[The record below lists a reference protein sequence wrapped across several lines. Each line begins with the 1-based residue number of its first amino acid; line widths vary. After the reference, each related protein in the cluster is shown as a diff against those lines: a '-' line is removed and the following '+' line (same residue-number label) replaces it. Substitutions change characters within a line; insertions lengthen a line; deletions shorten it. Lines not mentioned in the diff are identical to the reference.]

1 MAHTDLIKLLLIE
14 DDEDDF
20 VIARALLAEI
30 RGAQFALDWV
40 RTYEAGL
47 ETLLLNQH
55 DICLLDY
62 RLGARN
68 GIELLR
74 AATERGCQS
83 PIILLTGLGEHALDL
98 EAMEAGAADY
108 LVKAELRADSLDRSM
123 RYALQRK
130 RAAAL
135 AASDQARLAALGADV
150 GRAVAGREPLDV
162 LLGCCAT
169 ALAKYL
175 NAGLA
180 QIATFD
186 PKHKELTT
194 RAVAGPLA
202 AGIESPSKALA
213 VRLDTE
219 ALAATRPLV
228 SNHLH
233 DGHLVA
239 DMDWLKR
246 HGVCACAAY
255 PLVIEEQLAGLM
267 SLFSQQPLSERVL
280 QDMGSVA
287 GGIALCIQRKQSQEA
302 LGRSEVQYRTVVES
316 IKEVIFQLDESGRWV
331 MINSAWTAVSGFEV
345 NTTLHTLFLD
355 YIAQE
360 DQEHNRQI
368 FHKLIER
375 RLGSCRHETRLRTR
389 DGQTRWVEIYLQTLF
404 DTDGKLL
411 GVSGSLSDI
420 QDRKTADLQIQ
431 QLAAFPRV
439 SPNPVLEFSADGAL
453 TYVNEA
459 ALAVAKE
466 LGKEDVFS
474 ILPSQTS
481 QIVRECLAT
490 NQRNLRQQVTI
501 ANRILSWSF
510 FPIASNRVVHCY
522 GAEVTELLS
531 LEAQLRHAQR
541 LESIGQLA
549 SGVAHD
555 FNNLLTVIQGY
566 AECLLM
572 RKPEEA
578 FAVSAL
584 EQISLASQHAANL
597 TRQLLTFSRK
607 QVIQPQILDLSA
619 VLRNLLKMINR
630 VVGEHIRI
638 ESQLASNLPCIEADA
653 GMIEQVAMNL
663 VVNSRDAMPNGGTLR
678 IATTSARFEAEHV
691 RQNAEA
697 FPGSFVCLTVSDTG
711 CGMDAK
717 TRERI
722 FEPFFTTKG
731 VGKGTGLGLATVYGI
746 VKQHKGWLEVASQPG
761 EGTTFKIYFPATA
774 KSKTVPAAAPALAE
788 ISRGGCETIFLVEDD
803 AVLRELVREVLT
815 QHKYCVIEAA
825 SGAEALR
832 AWDEMKDEVDLL
844 LTDMVMPNGVS
855 GRELVNQLRKHRADL
870 KVIYSS
876 GYSEEVV
883 GDDFDPE
890 RAWFLPKP
898 YNPQQLAQMVRRCL
912 DRSPASIKPA
922 AVASTRN

>member
-1 MAHTDLIKLLLIE
+1 MAHTDLIKVLLIE

-20 VIARALLAEI
+20 VIARGLLAEI

-40 RTYEAGL
+40 KTYEAGL
-47 ETLLLNQH
+47 ETLLRNQH
-55 DICLLDY
+55 EICLLDY

-98 EAMEAGAADY
+98 EAMQAGAADY
-108 LVKAELRADSLDRSM
+108 LVKADLRADSLDRSM

-150 GRAVAGREPLDV
+150 GRAVAAREPLDV
-162 LLGCCAT
+162 LLGDCAR

-186 PKHKELTT
+186 PKRKKLTP

-202 AGIESPSKALA
+202 AGIESPSTAPA
-213 VRLDTE
+213 VRLDLE
-219 ALAATRPLV
+219 ALAAARPLV
-228 SNHLH
+228 SNRLQ
-233 DGHLVA
+233 DERLVA

-255 PLVIEEQLAGLM
+255 PLVIEEQLTGLM

-355 YIAQE
+355 YIAPE

-368 FHKLIER
+368 FQKLIER

-389 DGQTRWVEIYLQTLF
+389 NGPARWVEIYLQTLC
-404 DTDGKLL
+404 DTDGKLV

-420 QDRKTADLQIQ
+420 QDRKTADMQIQ

-481 QIVRECLAT
+481 QLVRECLAT

-510 FPIASNRVVHCY
+510 FPITSNRVVHCY
-522 GAEVTELLS
+522 GADVTELLN

-572 RKPEEA
+572 RKPEDA

-607 QVIQPQILDLSA
+607 QVIQPQVLDLSA

-630 VVGEHIRI
+630 VVGEHIQI
-638 ESQLASNLPCIEADA
+638 ENQLASNLPCVEADA

-678 IATTSARFEAEHV
+678 IATTAARFEAEHV
-691 RQNAEA
+691 RRNAEA

-722 FEPFFTTKG
+722 FEPFFTTKT

-761 EGTTFKIYFPATA
+761 QGTTFKIYFPAVA
-774 KSKTVPAAAPALAE
+774 KSKTVPAAAPARAE
-788 ISRGGCETIFLVEDD
+788 MSCGGCETIFLVEDD

-815 QHKYCVIEAA
+815 QHKYRVIEAA

-832 AWDEMKDEVDLL
+832 AWDEMKGEVDLL

-855 GRELVNQLRKHRADL
+855 GRELVNQLRKRRADL